1 MLVRGRVGRCDGC
14 WYGEGLVAVL
24 DVGMV
29 KGWSVM
35 VVGMGKGW

>member
-1 MLVRGRVGRCDGC
+1 MLVWGRVGRCDGC
-14 WYGEGLVAVL
+14 WYGEGLVVL